1 MTNDEKRELFQDLL
15 AKQSRV
21 YADAPGGPVQVH
33 SMPWNS
39 DQASITPVNRLSGEP
54 LSNARKISIAE
65 LDNFRMFPDKQRTLK
80 ERLRELERRYR
91 AIDT

>member
-15 AKQSRV
+15 AKRSRV

-39 DQASITPVNRLSGEP
+39 DQASITPVNRFSGES
-54 LSNARKISIAE
+54 LGNQRKISISD
-65 LDNFRMFPDKQRTLK
+65 LDNFRMLPKEPRNLK
-80 ERLRELERRYR
+80 EQLRELERRYR
-91 AIDT
+91 AIDS